1 MLPLVVFFCSCVD
14 VIQDLCVFVCQ
25 NRSQSVGKLKLDSLQ
40 FQHFRAGG
48 IAEILFSL
56 RIFGVAFSVKLIFLL
71 S

>member
-1 MLPLVVFFCSCVD
+1 MLLLFSFFCSCVD

-48 IAEILFSL
+48 IAEILIFSLL
-56 RIFGVAFSVKLIFLL
+56 RIFGVAFSVKLI
-71 S
+71 